1 MSPDP
6 SSRRQS
12 LAPQTGPSRL
22 GTLRLLENSP
32 MGVVVLA
39 RTGPILFANPQS
51 ERLFGL
57 TRSILLDAVISF
69 LYVDPDHHETL
80 MAGLRLGM
88 VPRDVEVRMRRFGG
102 HDFWALVTWDET
114 QFNGEDAILLWAQ
127 DISARKLDE
136 ERLQRLFHGAPLP
149 MMLCLHPGGEI
160 VQANGRASEL
170 FAVGPHGKAS
180 RLDHVIGPET
190 YRSFATRLREG
201 GYVEGFELMMTTAY
215 GEGFP
220 ATLSGQL
227 IHIGDERCILIGVN
241 DITDRKRAE
250 DTLRRFF
257 EGAPLAM
264 LLVERDSGRVIQVN
278 RRGSELLSPT
288 ARTAKTTDKALDAYI
303 GPFSG
308 QRFRDSLRNGGFV
321 DDFEAQFTTD
331 YGETFWAMLSG
342 QVVHIG
348 DEHGILVGVSDI
360 TEAKRVEDGL
370 KAAKEEAEHATQAK
384 SMFLATMSHEIRTPM
399 NGVLGML
406 DVLHTTRLDEEQ
418 RDMVS
423 VICESARSLLAIID
437 DILDLSKIEAGKLSL
452 ERVALPL
459 RETVETTVEMLG
471 HRARER
477 HLELAWRV
485 DPDLPE
491 GCLGD
496 PVRLR
501 QILINLVGNALKF
514 TETGSVSI
522 IAKLVERADQY
533 VAVRF
538 EVADTGI
545 GMSEEQRSKL
555 FRPFTQADAST
566 TRRFGGTGLG
576 LSICRR
582 LVDMM
587 GGDIGVNSV
596 EGLGSTFWFEVP
608 FGVDANA
615 GTSQMVDLT
624 GIDVLMIDDH
634 MHARQCV
641 KDILTAHG
649 AAVIVVTDEIEAG
662 AKLSAGLRPSV
673 LIIDNRPDLG
683 RVLDGFTSVLPA
695 GAILILTAG
704 KPDSLKAFQAERGL
718 AAVLAKPLRSA
729 VLLRAV
735 GVAVGRLNSVAEPT
749 TAATLG
755 AARTA
760 LPRADAVAQG
770 SLILVAED
778 NATNRL
784 VIGKQLDR
792 LGHTY
797 DMVDDGEQAWRAL
810 QSYEFGLLLTDCFM
824 PVLDGYELTRRIRES
839 ESEGYRLPIVALTAN
854 ALQGDAEK
862 CYRTGMDDYLSK
874 PVAIDKLAAILEKWL
889 PRSKTAETIDEPV
902 VASQPVPEAAQ
913 AATAEERLPPPVDLA
928 ALAELLGDDDPD
940 TLFEIL
946 SFFVEAYP
954 EVRDRLAEALKT
966 RNRLAI
972 RDAAHA
978 AKGAARN
985 ACVPALA
992 ELLAEMEKTAAKATF
1007 KTLNQQ
1013 FSRSLDLLAEVSAFV
1028 EKRSPVPAA
1037 AQ

>member
-1 MSPDP
+1 M
-6 SSRRQS
+6 
-12 LAPQTGPSRL
+12 
-22 GTLRLLENSP
+22 RLLEGSP
-32 MGVVVLA
+32 MGVLVFDLDG
-39 RTGPILFANPQS
+39 RILFANPQA

-57 TRSILLDAVISF
+57 NRSVLQDATVNL
-69 LYVDPDHHETL
+69 LYVHPDHHARL
-80 MAGLRLGM
+80 LAGFRRGA
-88 VPRDVEVRMRRFGG
+88 VPREVEVRMRRFGG
-102 HDFWALVTWDET
+102 HDFWAQVSWDET
-114 QFNGEDAILLWAQ
+114 RFNGEDAVIAWAQ

-136 ERLQRLFHGAPLP
+136 ERLERLFHGAPLP
-149 MMLCLHPGGEI
+149 MMLCRHPGGEV
-160 VQANGRASEL
+160 VQANGRATEL
-170 FAVGPHGKAS
+170 FAVGTPGRAS

-190 YRSFATRLREG
+190 YRAFNTRLREG

-215 GEGFP
+215 GEAFP

-227 IHIGDERCILIGVN
+227 IHIGDERCILVGVN

-264 LLVERDSGRVIQVN
+264 ILVERDSGAVIQVN
-278 RRGSELLSPT
+278 RRGSELLTPNPRSSK
-288 ARTAKTTDKALDAYI
+288 AKTLDVYI
-303 GPFSG
+303 GPFAG
-308 QRFRDSLRNGGFV
+308 QRFRDNLRNGGFV
-321 DDFEAQFTTD
+321 DDFETQFTTD
-331 YGETFWAMLSG
+331 YGETFWALLSG

-348 DEHGILVGVSDI
+348 DEHCILVGVSDI
-360 TEAKRVEDGL
+360 TEAKQVEDGL

-406 DVLHTTRLDEEQ
+406 DVLHTTKLDGEQ
-418 RDMVS
+418 RDMVG

-459 RETVETTVEMLG
+459 RETIETTVEMLG

-491 GCLGD
+491 HCLGD

-514 TETGSVSI
+514 TEAGSVSI
-522 IAKLVERADQY
+522 TAKLVERADQY

-538 EVADTGI
+538 EVTDTGI
-545 GMSEEQRSKL
+545 GMTEEQRARL
-555 FRPFTQADAST
+555 FQPFTQADATT

-587 GGDIGVNSV
+587 GGDIGVTSA
-596 EGLGSTFWFEVP
+596 EGTGSTFWFEVP
-608 FGVDANA
+608 FGVDATANA
-615 GTSQMVDLT
+615 QARQLVDLA
-624 GIDVLMIDDH
+624 GISVLVVDDH
-634 MHARQCV
+634 RHARQCV
-641 KDILTAHG
+641 VDILTAHG
-649 AAVIVVTDEIEAG
+649 ADVAVADDEVQAFDVVCG
-662 AKLSAGLRPSV
+662 GLAPTV
-673 LIIDNRPDLG
+673 MIIDNRAELG
-683 RVLDGFTSVLPA
+683 RVLDGFA
-695 GAILILTAG
+695 GLVPSSGILVMTAG
-704 KPDSLKAFQAERGL
+704 KPDALAEFQAARDL
-718 AAVLAKPLRSA
+718 AGVLAKPLRTA
-729 VLLRAV
+729 VLVRAV
-735 GVAVGRLNSVAEPT
+735 GVAVGRLQTVAEPV
-749 TAATLG
+749 AQTLG
-755 AARTA
+755 EQRRA
-760 LPRADAVAQG
+760 LTREEAVARG
-770 SLILVAED
+770 RLILVAED

-810 QSYEFGLLLTDCFM
+810 QSFEHALLLTDCFM

-839 ESEGYRLPIVALTAN
+839 EEGAHRLPIIALTAN
-854 ALQGDAEK
+854 ALQGDSEK
-862 CYRTGMDDYLSK
+862 CFRSGMDDYLSK
-874 PVAIDKLAAILEKWL
+874 PVAIDKLAAALTKWL
-889 PRSKTAETIDEPV
+889 PAEVRDAAADLPESPAR
-902 VASQPVPEAAQ
+902 VAAPASPA
-913 AATAEERLPPPVDLA
+913 PVDLA
-928 ALAELLGDDDPD
+928 ALGELLGDDDPEM
-940 TLFEIL
+940 LFEIL

-954 EVRDRLAEALKT
+954 EVRERLAGALKT
-966 RNRLAI
+966 RDRIAI

-985 ACVPALA
+985 ACAPALA
-992 ELLAEMEKTAAKATF
+992 AVLAEMEAGAAKATF
-1007 KTLNQQ
+1007 KKLNQQ
-1013 FSRSLDLLAEVSAFV
+1013 FDQSLNLLAEVTAFAARRP
-1028 EKRSPVPAA
+1028 ESAA